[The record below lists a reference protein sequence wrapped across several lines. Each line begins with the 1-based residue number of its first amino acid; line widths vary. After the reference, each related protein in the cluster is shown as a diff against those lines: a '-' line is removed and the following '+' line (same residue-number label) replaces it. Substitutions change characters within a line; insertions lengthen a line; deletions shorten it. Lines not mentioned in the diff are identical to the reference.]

1 MIPTPADSNA
11 WGARVALT
19 SGVSLNETIAV
30 PKAMMKLTKHHDRL
44 ALTPNGARRKADPS
58 AKSKRE
64 EPSRR
69 ARTTANV
76 SHADQAETG
85 HAPAR
90 PEPAG
95 SMGCPRSRPAAP
107 SSHPDRPV

>member
-44 ALTPNGARRKADPS
+44 ALTPI
-58 AKSKRE
+58 
-64 EPSRR
+64 RR
-69 ARTTANV
+69 AEA
-76 SHADQAETG
+76 H
-85 HAPAR
+85 
-90 PEPAG
+90 
-95 SMGCPRSRPAAP
+95 
-107 SSHPDRPV
+107 

>member
-44 ALTPNGARRKADPS
+44 ALTPN
-58 AKSKRE
+58 
-64 EPSRR
+64 PSRR
-69 ARTTANV
+69 GALTRDTLGVGGTLNK
-76 SHADQAETG
+76 QFIT
-85 HAPAR
+85 
-90 PEPAG
+90 
-95 SMGCPRSRPAAP
+95 SRGFGLRASRKVQPP
-107 SSHPDRPV
+107 HVTRGG